1 MNMESSGW
9 CLARVRTQRRA
20 TIQSRGPGSPNQH
33 EEQEGPGMIRW
44 EADPEGEAGMGLDQN
59 NPKGHEN

>member
-9 CLARVRTQRRA
+9 HLAMVRTQRRA
-20 TIQSRGPGSPNQH
+20 TIQSHGPGSPSQH

-44 EADPEGEAGMGLDQN
+44 GADPEGEAGVGLDQH
-59 NPKGHEN
+59 NPKGH